1 MKKRSK
7 LKLNR
12 ETLAQLNPGL
22 LRAAGGD
29 ECTCNC
35 TCSCCPTQCNC
46 VSDYES
52 CWGSCGCPTN
62 GEYSCY
68 CI

>member
-1 MKKRSK
+1 MKRRTK
-7 LKLNR
+7 LKLHR
-12 ETLAQLNPGL
+12 ETLAQLEPRQ

-29 ECTCNC
+29 HC
-35 TCSCCPTQCNC
+35 TCSCCHTDCNC
-46 VSDYES
+46 PVVSDYES